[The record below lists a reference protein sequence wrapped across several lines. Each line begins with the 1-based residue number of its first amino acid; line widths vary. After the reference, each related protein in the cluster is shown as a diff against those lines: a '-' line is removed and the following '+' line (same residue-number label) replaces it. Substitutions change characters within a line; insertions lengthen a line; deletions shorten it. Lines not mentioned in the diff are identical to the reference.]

1 MSARVKASAV
11 RDYLGLNRNVGVLAT
26 SIFGLGL
33 GEEMWQSFLPKYLT
47 ALGAG
52 SLAVG
57 AFGSCKDLLDS
68 LYQYPG
74 GWVNDKFGRKQA
86 LMVFTLVAMAGYA
99 VYALAFHWAVA
110 FIGLSLTMA
119 WKSGAFPATF
129 AVIGDSLPKGKRA
142 I

>member
-1 MSARVKASAV
+1 MTSLRNISMVEKASRINAV
-11 RDYLGLNRNVGVLAT
+11 RGFLGLNRNVAVLAA

-86 LMVFTLVAMAGYA
+86 LTIFTLVAMAGNA
-99 VYALAFHWAVA
+99 V
-110 FIGLSLTMA
+110 
-119 WKSGAFPATF
+119 
-129 AVIGDSLPKGKRA
+129 
-142 I
+142 

>member
-1 MSARVKASAV
+1 MTSLRNFSMLEKTSRINAV
-11 RDYLGLNRNVGVLAT
+11 REFLGLNLNVGVLAA

-52 SLAVG
+52 GIAVG

-86 LMVFTLVAMAGYA
+86 LTVFTLIAMAGYA
-99 VYALAFHWAVA
+99 VYALAFHWWVP
-110 FIGLSLTMA
+110 FIGLALAMA
-119 WKSGAFPATF
+119 WKSGAFPPTF
-129 AVIGDSLPKGKRA
+129 PLIS
-142 I
+142 